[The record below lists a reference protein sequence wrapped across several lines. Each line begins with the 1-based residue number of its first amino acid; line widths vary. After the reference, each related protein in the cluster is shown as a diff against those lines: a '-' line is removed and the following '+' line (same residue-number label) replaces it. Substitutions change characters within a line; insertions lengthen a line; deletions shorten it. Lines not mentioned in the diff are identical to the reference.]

1 MKIRSRSTSGL
12 VNQLFL
18 WGYFSFT
25 VNQVFAE
32 SQFNEIPGIQV
43 GLKLVRWA
51 LIPFFTFIIIMRDR
65 YTFNKR
71 VRLTAVLAIAAIT
84 NMLLFHG
91 RILVVILVLIM
102 IASYG
107 CSVEKILKTHI
118 CGIVIGYLSV
128 VAAVMAGILED
139 RASVKALNNLDMFFL
154 PSAGIRHTM
163 GFLVPNE
170 IPIALLFVYLMLV
183 LLMGDRFKKRY
194 HIPFLFANGIVYYFC
209 ASRSVCLLVITVA
222 VVHCFAVRKK
232 KRFLQLGVL
241 ASKGAILLFLITSV
255 VFPAIANL
263 ENVYVEKLNILLTAR
278 ISIMQKALERYP
290 LTVGGYGDTFVS
302 IRDINDYLVLDN
314 GYIYLFVTRGI
325 ALGILILLVWWGLIN
340 IARKQKNVYL
350 LLAVFIILAENCID
364 SSFLLY
370 KAFPMY
376 CVFVNYGVRQCSLEK
391 ITDRRRLS
399 VCRKGVQHLIF

>member
-18 WGYFSFT
+18 WGYFIFT

-32 SQFNEIPGIQV
+32 SQFNEIPGVQV

-65 YTFNKR
+65 YTLNKR

-91 RILVVILVLIM
+91 RILVIILVLIM

-107 CSVEKILKTHI
+107 CSIEKILKTHI
-118 CGIVIGYLSV
+118 SAIVIGYLSV
-128 VAAVMAGILED
+128 VMAVMAGILKD
-139 RASVKALNNLDMFFL
+139 KASVKTFNNLDMFFL
-154 PSAGIRHTM
+154 PTAGVRHTM

-170 IPIALLFVYLMLV
+170 IPIALLFVYLMLI
-183 LLMGDRFKKRY
+183 LLMGDCFKKRY
-194 HIPFLFANGIVYYFC
+194 HILFLIGNCVVYYFF
-209 ASRSVCLLVITVA
+209 ASRSVCLLVIVVA
-222 VVHCFAVRKK
+222 VTHCFAVRRKR
-232 KRFLQLGVL
+232 RFLQLGVL
-241 ASKGAILLFLITSV
+241 ASKGGILCFLIASV
-255 VFPAIANL
+255 VFPAVANL
-263 ENVYVEKLNILLTAR
+263 ENKYIEKLNILLTAR

-290 LTVGGYGDTFVS
+290 LTIGGYGDTFVS
-302 IRDINDYLVLDN
+302 IRNINDYLVLDN

-325 ALGILILLVWWGLIN
+325 VLGILVLLVWWCLIN
-340 IARKQKNVYL
+340 IAKKQKNVYL
-350 LLAVFIILAENCID
+350 LLAVLMILVENCID

-376 CVFVNYGVRQCSLEK
+376 CVFVNYGVRGCNLEK
-391 ITDRRRLS
+391 NNCLGETIKEY
-399 VCRKGVQHLIF
+399 V

>member
-194 HIPFLFANGIVYYFC
+194 HIPFLIANGIVYYFC

-222 VVHCFAVRKK
+222 VAHCFAVRKK

-263 ENVYVEKLNILLTAR
+263 ENEYVEKLNILLTAR

-350 LLAVFIILAENCID
+350 LLAVFIILVENCID

>member
-1 MKIRSRSTSGL
+1 MKIRSHSTSGL

-194 HIPFLFANGIVYYFC
+194 HIPFLIANGIVYYFC

-222 VVHCFAVRKK
+222 VAHCFAVRKK

-263 ENVYVEKLNILLTAR
+263 ENEYVEKLNILLTAR

-399 VCRKGVQHLIF
+399 VCRKEVQHLIF